1 MPKGYRMGLDI
12 ALTRRFKSLRKRD
25 ALARVAELAVTIV
38 TGSGSN
44 LDGTAREARWRIP
57 DE

>member
-1 MPKGYRMGLDI
+1 MGLDI